1 MGRRYIPTV
10 QVGRRRWQ
18 IKDLPASLAGPAGVV
33 SCYQVSELATASL
46 ECEQDKS
53 GDFLLTL
60 VLERGSGLL
69 VSGCTTPGQ
78 VGSAGVPG
86 AHGEG
91 GPLYLQGQ
99 ASPCPLP
106 TTQGAGRIPGG
117 GPWGAVR

>member
-1 MGRRYIPTV
+1 MAE
-10 QVGRRRWQ
+10 
-18 IKDLPASLAGPAGVV
+18 KALLASLAGAARVV
-33 SCYQVSELATASL
+33 SCYRVSELASAPL

-69 VSGCTTPGQ
+69 VSSCTTLGQ

-91 GPLYLQGQ
+91 GPCISR
-99 ASPCPLP
+99 ARPPPAPCPP
-106 TTQGAGRIPGG
+106 PKVQAGFLVVGPGG
-117 GPWGAVR
+117 S

>member
-1 MGRRYIPTV
+1 MAE
-10 QVGRRRWQ
+10 
-18 IKDLPASLAGPAGVV
+18 KALLASLAGAARVV
-33 SCYQVSELATASL
+33 SCYRVSELASAPL

-69 VSGCTTPGQ
+69 VSSCTTLGQ

-91 GPLYLQGQ
+91 GGLVSAEPGLPLP
-99 ASPCPLP
+99 PCPP
-106 TTQGAGRIPGG
+106 PKVQAGFLVVGPGG
-117 GPWGAVR
+117 S

>member
-1 MGRRYIPTV
+1 MGRRYFLRV
-10 QVGRRRWQ
+10 QVGSQRWQ
-18 IKDLPASLAGPAGVV
+18 IKDLLASLAGAARVV
-33 SCYQVSELATASL
+33 SCYRVSELASAPL

-69 VSGCTTPGQ
+69 VSSCTTLGQ

-91 GPLYLQGQ
+91 GPCISR
-99 ASPCPLP
+99 ARPPPAPCPP
-106 TTQGAGRIPGG
+106 PKVQAGFLVVGPGG
-117 GPWGAVR
+117 S